1 MSDAAQHHPTI
12 LITGLGLMGA
22 SLAAAVQATPWK
34 VLLHHRR
41 PAVAAEA
48 AARGWGTA
56 VADFTAA
63 AHADIAVICTPVSV
77 IADTARA
84 IAAATRAVITDVG
97 STKGDVCREL
107 ADLGSRFVGSHPM
120 CGSHLQGLA
129 HADPLLY
136 RDKVTLVTPTP
147 TTAAESLA
155 LVESLWRSAGS
166 RCLRLAPDQHD
177 RVVAEASHLPH
188 VLASLAASQ
197 LSAAAAPAA
206 ASGFRD
212 TTRIAAGSPELW
224 RDILLTNRQAM
235 TVLLKQSRT
244 RLEQLEELLAQEDGT
259 GIMHWLSAG
268 KAGRQRFEVAQG
280 QAAAPTP
287 HPPVGIRP
295 S

>member
-1 MSDAAQHHPTI
+1 MSDASQHHPTV

-22 SLAAAVQATPWK
+22 SLAAAVQSTPWR

-41 PAVAAEA
+41 PEVAAEA

-56 VADFTAA
+56 VVDFAA
-63 AHADIAVICTPVSV
+63 AEYADIAVVCTPVSV
-77 IADTARA
+77 IAETARA
-84 IAAATRAVITDVG
+84 IAVATRAVITDVG
-97 STKGDVCREL
+97 STKGAVCTEL
-107 ADLGSRFVGSHPM
+107 TDLGSRFVGSHPM

-136 RDKVTLVTPTP
+136 HGKITLVTPTP
-147 TTAAESLA
+147 ATNPESLA

-166 RCLRLAPDQHD
+166 RCLRLTPDQHD

-212 TTRIAAGSPELW
+212 ATRIAAGSPQLW
-224 RDILLTNRQAM
+224 RDILLTNRQAI
-235 TVLLKQSRT
+235 TLLLRQSRE
-244 RLEQLEELLAQEDGT
+244 RLKQLEELLAQEDGP
-259 GIMHWLSAG
+259 GIMTWLSAG
-268 KAGRQRFEVAQG
+268 KAGRQRFDEAHG
-280 QAAAPTP
+280 QAGAPAD
-287 HPPVGIRP
+287 HPPMGIRP

>member
-1 MSDAAQHHPTI
+1 MSDAAPHHPTV

-34 VLLHHRR
+34 VLLHHWR
-41 PAVAAEA
+41 PEVAAAA

-56 VADFTAA
+56 VTDFAAA

-97 STKGDVCREL
+97 STKGDVCTDL

-136 RDKVTLVTPTP
+136 RGKVTLVTPTP

-235 TVLLKQSRT
+235 TQLLQQSRK
-244 RLEQLEELLAQEDGT
+244 RLEQLEELLAQEDGD
-259 GIMHWLSAG
+259 GIMTWLSAG
-268 KAGRQRFEVAQG
+268 KAGRQRFEDAQG
-280 QAAAPTP
+280 QIPATAA
-287 HPPVGIRP
+287 HPPVGTRP
-295 S
+295 A

>member
-1 MSDAAQHHPTI
+1 MTDVSPHHPTV

-22 SLAAAVQATPWK
+22 SLAAAVQSTPWK
-34 VLLHHRR
+34 VLLHHWQ

-56 VADFTAA
+56 VTDFSDAAQADV
-63 AHADIAVICTPVSV
+63 AVICTPVSV

-97 STKGDVCREL
+97 STKNAVCKEL

-136 RDKVTLVTPTP
+136 QEKLTLVTPMP
-147 TTAAESLA
+147 NTAPESLA
-155 LVESLWRSAGS
+155 LIESLWQSVGS
-166 RCLRLAPDQHD
+166 RCLRLTPDQHD

-197 LSAAAAPAA
+197 LSPTAAPAA

-212 TTRIAAGSPELW
+212 TTRVAAGSPELW

-235 TVLLKQSRT
+235 TALLRQSRK
-244 RLEQLEELLAQEDGT
+244 RLKELEELLEQQDGT
-259 GIMHWLSAG
+259 GIIDWLSAG
-268 KAGRQRFEVAQG
+268 KAGRQRFEEAQ
-280 QAAAPTP
+280 ARVVDRSD